1 MIRDF
6 KQSVASFYLA
16 LHQSAAG
23 MTPKKPGNK
32 LACLTADSLV
42 SKSVSF
48 NLNSVK
54 CIRKR
59 SLVNTSLRD
68 FLVLFFNIKHC
79 K

>member
-32 LACLTADSLV
+32 LACLTAGSLV
-42 SKSVSF
+42 SKSVGFFSIWIQ
-48 NLNSVK
+48 LNALEK
-54 CIRKR
+54 G
-59 SLVNTSLRD
+59 LWLTQA
-68 FLVLFFNIKHC
+68 
-79 K
+79 